1 MMRVIITGGTGLIGS
16 TLSADLVGDGH
27 DVIALSRSPQKKAP
41 TLPDAVQVVGWD
53 ARTAEGWGHLAEGA
67 DAIVN
72 LAGANLA
79 GTGFFPQRWTAERK
93 RVIRDSRVN
102 AGRAVVDAVENAEQ
116 KPRFVIQASGVGYY
130 GDRGDEI
137 LDEEASPGDG
147 FLAEL
152 AYKDWEPS
160 TAPVEEMGVR
170 RAIIRTGGVFSTEEG
185 ALPRLVLP
193 FRLFVG
199 GHIGSGDQWVS
210 WIHIQDEVRA
220 IRFLIEQEEAR
231 GAFNLVAPEPM
242 TNAGLGRAIGQ
253 VMNRPAWIPLPGFA
267 MKLAFG
273 EVANVLLESQRAIP
287 KRLLDLGF
295 EFRFPEAKAALEDLL
310 SELPA
315 QV

>member
-1 MMRVIITGGTGLIGS
+1 MRVIITGGTGLIGS
-16 TLSADLVGDGH
+16 TLAANMVADNH
-27 DVIALSRSPQKKAP
+27 DVIVLSRSPQKKAP
-41 TLPDAVQVVGWD
+41 SLPDAVQVVGWD

-79 GTGFFPQRWTAERK
+79 GTDFFPQRWTDERK

-102 AGRAVVDAVENAEQ
+102 AGRALVDAVERARQ
-116 KPRFVIQASGVGYY
+116 KPRVVIQASGVGYY

-137 LDEEASPGDG
+137 LDEDASPGRG

-152 AYKDWEPS
+152 AAEDWEPS

-170 RAIIRTGGVFSTEEG
+170 RAIVRSGGVFSTEEG

-193 FRLFVG
+193 FHLFVG

-220 IRFLIEQEEAR
+220 IRFLIEHQEAR

-242 TNAGLGRAIGQ
+242 TNAGLAKTIGQ
-253 VMNRPAWIPLPGFA
+253 VMNRPVWIPLPGFA
-267 MKLAFG
+267 MRLAFG
-273 EVANVLLESQRAIP
+273 EVADVLLESQRAIP

-295 EFRFPEAKAALEDLL
+295 EFRFPEARAALRDLL
-310 SELPA
+310 K
-315 QV
+315 

>member
-1 MMRVIITGGTGLIGS
+1 
-16 TLSADLVGDGH
+16 
-27 DVIALSRSPQKKAP
+27 
-41 TLPDAVQVVGWD
+41 
-53 ARTAEGWGHLAEGA
+53 
-67 DAIVN
+67 
-72 LAGANLA
+72 
-79 GTGFFPQRWTAERK
+79 
-93 RVIRDSRVN
+93 VIRDSRVN
-102 AGRAVVDAVENAEQ
+102 AGRAVVDAVESAEQ
-116 KPRFVIQASGVGYY
+116 KPRVVIQASGVGYY

-152 AYKDWEPS
+152 AYEDWEPS
-160 TAPVEEMGVR
+160 TAPVEEMGVK

-220 IRFLIEQEEAR
+220 IRFLIEHEEAR

-242 TNAGLGRAIGQ
+242 TNAGLGKTIGQ
-253 VMNRPAWIPLPGFA
+253 VMHRPAWIPVPGFA

-273 EVANVLLESQRAIP
+273 EVADVLLESQRAIP
-287 KRLLDLGF
+287 KRLLQLGF
-295 EFRFPEAKAALEDLL
+295 EFHYPEAKAALEDLL
-310 SELPA
+310 K
-315 QV
+315 